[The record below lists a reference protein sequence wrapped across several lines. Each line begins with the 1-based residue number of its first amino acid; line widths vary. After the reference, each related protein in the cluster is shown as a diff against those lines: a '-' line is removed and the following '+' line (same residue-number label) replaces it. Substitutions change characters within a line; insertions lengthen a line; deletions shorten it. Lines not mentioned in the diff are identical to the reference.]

1 MRFFG
6 DLHGKVFEYF
16 GQAAEVAE
24 SIQVGD
30 FGFGM
35 ISPKLTD
42 ASKRFQ
48 ESGDHVFIRGN
59 HDSPRHCEAAPGW
72 IEDGSYIPRLDMMLV
87 GGARSVD
94 REDRV
99 EGFDWWADEELSQD
113 ALDEIYRTYCMV
125 RPRIMVT
132 HDTAEDAAQAMF
144 GTPIVY
150 GKFLKTSITRTAL
163 QRMWDFHQP
172 DLWVFGHWHTT
183 QKKQIGNTE
192 FVCVGKNEY
201 IDIDLE
207 PYLKETQ
214 HDRTQPEIHL
224 PFGPES
230 EPEHPVP
237 LR

>member
-30 FGFGM
+30 FGFGFM
-35 ISPKLTD
+35 SPKLTE
-42 ASKRFQ
+42 ASIRFQ
-48 ESGDHVFIRGN
+48 DSGNHIFIRGN
-59 HDSPRHCEAAPGW
+59 HEAPEVFRKAPGW
-72 IEDGSYIPRLDMMLV
+72 VEDGSYIPHLEMMLI
-87 GGARSVD
+87 GGARSID
-94 REDRV
+94 HGTRV
-99 EGFDWWADEELSQD
+99 EGFDWWPDEELSQD
-113 ALDEIYRTYCMV
+113 ELDTIYRTYCMV

-132 HDTAEDAAQAMF
+132 HDVADGAAHAMF
-144 GTPIVY
+144 DMAIPNRRFEY
-150 GKFLKTSITRTAL
+150 TSITRIAL

-172 DLWVFGHWHTT
+172 DLWVFGHWHHT
-183 QKKQIGNTE
+183 QKKKIGNTE

-207 PYLKETQ
+207 PYLKETA
-214 HDRTQPEIHL
+214 HARYQPEVHL
-224 PFGPES
+224 PLGPES
-230 EPEHPVP
+230 QPGGGLP